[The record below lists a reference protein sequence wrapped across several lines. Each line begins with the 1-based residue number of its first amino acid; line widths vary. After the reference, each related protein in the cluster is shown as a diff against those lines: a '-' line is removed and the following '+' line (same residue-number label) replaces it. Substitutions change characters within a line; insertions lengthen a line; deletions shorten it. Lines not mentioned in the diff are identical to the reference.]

1 MIFQSPKNPN
11 SHQTVKE
18 RIKPSLPVKVL
29 LERNLIQGRVL
40 DFGCGLGMDLKHLN
54 KIGFETIGYDPYY
67 QPEYPKGKF
76 DTIICFY
83 VLNVLLPIEQ
93 SHVLMA
99 ISELLKPGGRA
110 FYAVRRDVRRNG
122 FRYNPKR
129 ECNVYQ
135 CNVTLNFKSIFRTKY
150 CEMYEYQHFNQIKKN
165 NECVFCNPSP
175 EQKLIT
181 ETATAYSIF
190 NLRPDLGREMLVVP
204 KRHCDNFSELSEKGR
219 TACKMI
225 VNRVKKYYSEKFQPV
240 KFNVEILD
248 GSEPG
253 ESGKHA
259 YIRIVPIRQG

>member
-1 MIFQSPKNPN
+1 MKTTRLLLLIRKVIFQKGCTKELPHLFRLQQIRALCPIGHTNENTMIFQSSKNPN

-67 QPEYPKGKF
+67 QPGYPEGKF

-150 CEMYEYQHFNQIKKN
+150 CEMYEYQHFNQIKKIMDV
-165 NECVFCNPSP
+165 CFAILP
-175 EQKLIT
+175 QKKN
-181 ETATAYSIF
+181 Y
-190 NLRPDLGREMLVVP
+190 
-204 KRHCDNFSELSEKGR
+204 
-219 TACKMI
+219 
-225 VNRVKKYYSEKFQPV
+225 
-240 KFNVEILD
+240 
-248 GSEPG
+248 
-253 ESGKHA
+253 
-259 YIRIVPIRQG
+259 